1 MTPPRHDLV
10 RRYRQWRKSPGLAGL
25 MVQTVDTMLELRD
38 YPARLMEGG
47 AKTMAE
53 VVDRFQQGMDELV
66 QRGRA
71 QVLHQMADRK
81 FGEETA
87 GRLSDLLDELS
98 GAEDIDRVTAALLE
112 CATGD
117 EFIDRVRMA

>member
-1 MTPPRHDLV
+1 
-10 RRYRQWRKSPGLAGL
+10 

-66 QRGRA
+66 QRGEARVLRR
-71 QVLHQMADRK
+71 QVTRR

-87 GRLSDLLDELS
+87 GQLSRLLDDLPGPE
-98 GAEDIDRVTAALLE
+98 GVDRVTDALVE

-117 EFIDRVRMA
+117 EFIERVRMG